1 MILIAILLKVF
12 LLFCFI
18 IFNLKDFLV
27 SFGAYEPLLLQTIIQ
42 RGHSLRLAGAR
53 VSLSLTVTSK
63 PVLAVVRDR
72 ILAVYLFAISLSAI
86 VLKHLNILRKFRYLT
101 VTSFTDN

>member
-12 LLFCFI
+12 LLFYFI
-18 IFNLKDFLV
+18 IFNLKDFV
-27 SFGAYEPLLLQTIIQ
+27 SFGAYEHLLLQTIIQ

-72 ILAVYLFAISLSAI
+72 VLAVYLFAISLSAI
-86 VLKHLNILRKFRYLT
+86 LP
-101 VTSFTDN
+101 

>member
-42 RGHSLRLAGAR
+42 RGCRLAGAR

-72 ILAVYLFAISLSAI
+72 VLAVYLFAISLLAI
-86 VLKHLNILRKFRYLT
+86 LLKHLNILRKFRYRT